1 MMKIKKNVVMCK
13 CNTLSLTAIFFYRS
27 GLLHRRG
34 NSDIYDEIKVIIS
47 TINNKLKIQI
57 NVTKARVNAGNQIHE
72 ILEERSDVSFF

>member
-1 MMKIKKNVVMCK
+1 MKIKKK
-13 CNTLSLTAIFFYRS
+13 CGHVQMQYSIANSNFFYRS
-27 GLLHRRG
+27 GLLHRQG

-72 ILEERSDVSFF
+72 ILEERSDVSYF

>member
-1 MMKIKKNVVMCK
+1 MQYSIANS
-13 CNTLSLTAIFFYRS
+13 NFFYRS

-34 NSDIYDEIKVIIS
+34 NIYDEIKVIIS

-72 ILEERSDVSFF
+72 ILEERSDVSYF

>member
-1 MMKIKKNVVMCK
+1 MQYSIANS
-13 CNTLSLTAIFFYRS
+13 NFFYRS

-57 NVTKARVNAGNQIHE
+57 NVTRVNAGNQIHE
-72 ILEERSDVSFF
+72 ILEERSDVSYF

>member
-1 MMKIKKNVVMCK
+1 MQYSIANS
-13 CNTLSLTAIFFYRS
+13 NFFYRS

-34 NSDIYDEIKVIIS
+34 NSVKVIIS

-72 ILEERSDVSFF
+72 ILEERSDVSYF

>member
-1 MMKIKKNVVMCK
+1 MQYSIANS
-13 CNTLSLTAIFFYRS
+13 NFFYRS

-57 NVTKARVNAGNQIHE
+57 DVAKARVNAGNQIHE
-72 ILEERSDVSFF
+72 ILEERSDASYF